1 MKLRVAVVVPV
12 YNESNSL
19 FDTLPKLVSA
29 IYEIDNEIM
38 VFYVNDGSTDN
49 TLEVLTE
56 IIKLKNFRN
65 LEILSVKENKGY
77 GGALRYG
84 AKIAYEKGFQAA
96 VFMDSDL
103 TNPPSEVVGLISK
116 LDTHDLIKASRYVM
130 GADASEVP
138 WGRRLFSIVGNFLLR
153 ILFKSPIRDVTNGFR
168 AWRLEEYLSFECE
181 RNGFDSIIE
190 EFYFAR
196 VNNFRITEIP
206 STLKSRGDNLQVSSA
221 SYSVKVLFNYLRP
234 GLLFF
239 GRRVK

>member
-12 YNESNSL
+12 YNEGDSL
-19 FDTLPKLVSA
+19 KETLPQLVTA
-29 IYEIDNEIM
+29 ISEIDNKII

-56 IIKLKNFRN
+56 IIKFKNFRN
-65 LEILSVKENKGY
+65 LEILSLKENKGY

-84 AKIAYEKGFQAA
+84 AKIAYESGFQAV

-103 TNPPSEVVGLISK
+103 TNPPCEIVGLISK
-116 LDTHDLIKASRYVM
+116 LDSYDLIKASRYVM
-130 GADASEVP
+130 GADVSEVP
-138 WGRRLFSIVGNFLLR
+138 WRRRFFSIVGNFFLR
-153 ILFKSPIRDVTNGFR
+153 ILFKSPIRDITNGFR
-168 AWRLEEYLSFECE
+168 AWRLEEYLSFKCE
-181 RNGFDSIIE
+181 SNGFDSIIE

-196 VNNFRITEIP
+196 INNFRITEMP
-206 STLKSRGDNLQVSSA
+206 STLKSRGENLQVSSA

-239 GRRVK
+239 GRSVK